1 MRFELKSED
10 VIAMVRMVYELANIL
25 KRPEF
30 TDKSNSGYT
39 QTMKGFLWRIVA
51 KLSMYALEAFP
62 NREKFREEIKMLK
75 ESVGS
80 IKP

>member
-10 VIAMVRMVYELANIL
+10 VIALVRVVYELTNIL
-25 KRPEF
+25 KRPEYS
-30 TDKSNSGYT
+30 DKSNSGYSS
-39 QTMKGFLWRIVA
+39 TMKGFLYRLVQKIA
-51 KLSMYALEAFP
+51 LYALEAFP
-62 NREKFREEIKMLK
+62 NREKFREEVKLLK